1 MNKIFI
7 EIPNTTHEMTIC
19 VPAEEDVWSFRMIFF
34 ESECS
39 DLCMVTIQTNYT
51 NDETEKFQSMS
62 EPKRG
67 PYGKLNRE
75 FKFEFKDGPREYL
88 YTRMLKIHIE
98 IFVLRIRWYLEMFKK
113 L

>member
-7 EIPNTTHEMTIC
+7 EIPNTTHEMMIC

-62 EPKRG
+62 ESKRG
-67 PYGKLNRE
+67 PYGRLNRE
-75 FKFEFKDGPREYL
+75 FKFEFKDGPG
-88 YTRMLKIHIE
+88 
-98 IFVLRIRWYLEMFKK
+98 
-113 L
+113 

>member
-7 EIPNTTHEMTIC
+7 EIPNTTHEMMIC
-19 VPAEEDVWSFRMIFF
+19 VPAEEDVWSFRIIFF

-39 DLCMVTIQTNYT
+39 DLCMVAIQTNYT

-75 FKFEFKDGPREYL
+75 FKFEFKDGPGEPITISVYEDAENTYRNICVTY
-88 YTRMLKIHIE
+88 
-98 IFVLRIRWYLEMFKK
+98 
-113 L
+113 